1 MRASFRIN
9 GFRQVEWFLEI
20 FWLAGLV
27 LALVPGGPVAA
38 SDFEAD
44 REPISYSSAQLDDP
58 VSRLQQRLDR
68 GEAQLHYDR
77 QHGYLKSV
85 LEQLNVPISS
95 QGLVFSKTSFQR
107 DRITPETPRALYF
120 NDDVYIGWVQ
130 RGDVVEVS
138 AVDSQKGAVFYTLSQ
153 NPDDHPRFQRQTHEC
168 LQCHD
173 SSLTQQVPGHLVRSV
188 YPDARGQPIL
198 SAGTFVSGHQSPIR
212 ERWGGWYVTG
222 THGRQVHM
230 GNVVLR
236 DRKEAAHPGKID
248 LTGGANCTDLAG
260 RCDAAPYLSPHSD
273 IVALMVLEHQTQ
285 MHNLLT
291 RANYQTRLA
300 LRDEVALSQALGR
313 APGERLDSTRSR
325 IRSVGEPVVRYLL
338 FAEEAPLTEPV
349 AGTSAFTSEFSARGP
364 RDKKGRSL
372 RDFDLTR
379 RMFRYPL
386 SYLIYS
392 AAFES
397 QPGPLKEYVYD
408 RLWQILHGE
417 DRSGRFSN
425 LTDDDRRAILEI
437 LRETKPDLPDSWRQ

>member
-1 MRASFRIN
+1 MPAHSRIR
-9 GFRQVEWFLEI
+9 GSRQVQWFLAI
-20 FWLAGLV
+20 ACWTGLV
-27 LALVPGGPVAA
+27 LASAWPVAA
-38 SDFEAD
+38 SDFDAD

-68 GEAQLHYDR
+68 GEAELHYDR

-153 NPDDHPRFQRQTHEC
+153 HPDDHPRFQRQTHEC

-188 YPDARGQPIL
+188 YPDSRGQPIL

-230 GNVVLR
+230 GNVVIR
-236 DRKEAAHPGKID
+236 DRKEAAHPAKID

-260 RCDAAPYLSPHSD
+260 RCDTAPYLSPHSD
-273 IVALMVLEHQTQ
+273 IVSLMVLEHQTQ

-300 LRDEVALSQALGR
+300 LRDEVALAQALGR
-313 APGERLDSTRSR
+313 AAGERLDSTRSR
-325 IRSVGEPVVRYLL
+325 IRSVGEPLVRYLL
-338 FAEEAPLTEPV
+338 FADEAPLAEPV
-349 AGTSAFTSEFSARGP
+349 AGTSPFTSEFSARGP

-425 LTDDDRRAILEI
+425 LTEDDRRAILEI
-437 LRETKPDLPDSWRQ
+437 VRDTKPDLPDSWRK